1 MRWRCF
7 ACILVAVKA
16 KKADAGRAK
25 IEKELREALAELDEQ
40 GLLYLLRQAQVLIHN
55 ARVDR
60 LNAEATRAEE
70 KPPSRS
76 NAARRS
82 QDPAP
87 TVVTIEQPEPGKPI
101 ILTLGRTRKILSPE
115 EMKRLVRICYGA
127 ETRSEA
133 LRQLFTVMAKERKD
147 ILADALI
154 GNPDNPLLVALFNAI
169 RNTYRLEE
177 RM

>member
-1 MRWRCF
+1 MYT
-7 ACILVAVKA
+7 VAVKA
-16 KKADAGRAK
+16 KNSTGYHGRADTGRAK
-25 IEKELREALAELDEQ
+25 IEKELKEALAELDEQ

-60 LNAEATRAEE
+60 LNAQAEGKTPSKKEAGE
-70 KPPSRS
+70 
-76 NAARRS
+76 RRQS
-82 QDPAP
+82 PAP
-87 TVVTIEQPEPGKPI
+87 ATVAIEQPDPGKPI

-154 GNPDNPLLVALFNAI
+154 GHPDNPLLVALFTTI
-169 RNTYRLEE
+169 RNTYRLED
-177 RM
+177 R

>member
-1 MRWRCF
+1 MCSRRS

-25 IEKELREALAELDEQ
+25 IEKELTEALGELDEQ

-60 LNAEATRAEE
+60 LNAEAAREE
-70 KPPSRS
+70 GKTPSKKE
-76 NAARRS
+76 AAQRR
-82 QDPAP
+82 QNPAP
-87 TVVTIEQPEPGKPI
+87 ATVAIEQPEPGKPI

-133 LRQLFTVMAKERKD
+133 LRQLFTVMARERKD

-154 GNPDNPLLVALFNAI
+154 GHPDNPLLVALFTTI
-169 RNTYRLEE
+169 RNTYRLED
-177 RM
+177 R